1 MSNDDALAQ
10 AVRLQDYYKQELE
23 RQRAMNTELRSA
35 VAEMARTFQETLA
48 ASVDAAETGDLVQVR
63 KIAYA
68 NKAAWQT
75 YLAQIVAAAA
85 ASAPKK

>member
-1 MSNDDALAQ
+1 
-10 AVRLQDYYKQELE
+10 
-23 RQRAMNTELRSA
+23 
-35 VAEMARTFQETLA
+35 
-48 ASVDAAETGDLVQVR
+48 VR

>member
-10 AVRLQDYYKQELE
+10 AVRLQDSYKQELE

-68 NKAAWQT
+68 NRAAWQT
-75 YLAQIVAAAA
+75 
-85 ASAPKK
+85 